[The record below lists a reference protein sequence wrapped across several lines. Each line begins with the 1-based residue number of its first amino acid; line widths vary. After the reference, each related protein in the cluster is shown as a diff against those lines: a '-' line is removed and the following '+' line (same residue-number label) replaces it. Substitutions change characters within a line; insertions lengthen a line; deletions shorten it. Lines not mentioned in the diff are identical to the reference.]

1 MSSGNAHQDRL
12 HEELDTAIQEN
23 APVGKLEDAEIQR
36 LVALSNDASFQRSER
51 VPVKSVEAFEP
62 RSLVSIAMAA
72 QRRRE
77 SELRTA
83 IAAGATI
90 DDEGANPEAAAAD
103 PAADPAGET
112 DDNSGKQANPEA
124 GADADGAD
132 AQAAVQAETAG
143 DEAGEGASADDAPSS
158 TSKVDFEAGRTE
170 GLEEGRRVGFD
181 EGQAKG
187 MEEGRAAGRA
197 EASAQ
202 LERAVQAFEAA
213 TARLSELTAV
223 DSDALATSI
232 NDAILRLASARAGRA
247 IAEQPD
253 SFADRIEALLA
264 TIRTVSGQPSIRL
277 NPADLAS
284 IQPLADTRDKLRHCN
299 FVADPSLANGD
310 LSVMVGTIGIDD
322 IIVPREPATDIA
334 SDGSEAAVPNA
345 VPDDGPDGPAT
356 DTRAETTPDTASD
369 SESAPEAGD
378 MSDSILPEPDTT
390 PDEAATLEAG
400 DAAAAAKPES
410 TADIAPDQGS
420 DSGADTPKD
429 AAEDK
434 SEHLEDDAPENTPE
448 TAQEDVGPAADD
460 AAPQPDGDQ
469 DV

>member
-12 HEELDTAIQEN
+12 HEELDAAIQEN

-90 DDEGANPEAAAAD
+90 DDEGAGPEAA
-103 PAADPAGET
+103 AADPAGET
-112 DDNSGKQANPEA
+112 DDDSGKQANPEA
-124 GADADGAD
+124 EADADGAD
-132 AQAAVQAETAG
+132 ALAAVKAETAG
-143 DEAGEGASADDAPSS
+143 DEVGEGESADDAPSS
-158 TSKVDFEAGRTE
+158 TSQVDFEAGRTE

-284 IQPLADTRDKLRHCN
+284 IQPLADTREKLRHCN

-334 SDGSEAAVPNA
+334 TDGSEAAVPDA
-345 VPDDGPDGPAT
+345 GPADPAT
-356 DTRAETTPDTASD
+356 DTRADTTPDTASD
-369 SESAPEAGD
+369 AEVAPEAGD
-378 MSDSILPEPDTT
+378 MSDSILPEPDAT
-390 PDEAATLEAG
+390 PDAAATLEAG
-400 DAAAAAKPES
+400 DAAAAEPEG
-410 TADIAPDQGS
+410 TADTAPDQDA

-429 AAEDK
+429 AAEDTL
-434 SEHLEDDAPENTPE
+434 EHMEDDAPEDTPE

>member
-90 DDEGANPEAAAAD
+90 DDEGADPEAAAAN

-112 DDNSGKQANPEA
+112 DDDSGKQANPEA
-124 GADADGAD
+124 EADADGAD

-143 DEAGEGASADDAPSS
+143 DEAGEGESADDAPSS
-158 TSKVDFEAGRTE
+158 TSQVDFEAGRTE

-187 MEEGRAAGRA
+187 IEEGRAAGRA

-334 SDGSEAAVPNA
+334 SDGSEAAVPDA
-345 VPDDGPDGPAT
+345 GPDGPAT

-369 SESAPEAGD
+369 AEVAPEAGD
-378 MSDSILPEPDTT
+378 MSDSILPEPDAT
-390 PDEAATLEAG
+390 PDAGDTLEAG
-400 DAAAAAKPES
+400 DAAATTEPEG
-410 TADIAPDQGS
+410 TADTAPDQDA
-420 DSGADTPKD
+420 DSGADTSRD
-429 AAEDK
+429 AAEDT
-434 SEHLEDDAPENTPE
+434 SEHMEDDAPEATPE

>member
-1 MSSGNAHQDRL
+1 MAEALLRHPGSEASGRSGVL
-12 HEELDTAIQEN
+12 
-23 APVGKLEDAEIQR
+23 PG
-36 LVALSNDASFQRSER
+36 LSH
-51 VPVKSVEAFEP
+51 
-62 RSLVSIAMAA
+62 
-72 QRRRE
+72 
-77 SELRTA
+77 
-83 IAAGATI
+83 
-90 DDEGANPEAAAAD
+90 
-103 PAADPAGET
+103 
-112 DDNSGKQANPEA
+112 
-124 GADADGAD
+124 
-132 AQAAVQAETAG
+132 
-143 DEAGEGASADDAPSS
+143 
-158 TSKVDFEAGRTE
+158 E

-284 IQPLADTRDKLRHCN
+284 IQPLADTREKLRHCN

-334 SDGSEAAVPNA
+334 TDGSEAAVPDA
-345 VPDDGPDGPAT
+345 GPDGPAT

-369 SESAPEAGD
+369 AEVAPEAGD
-378 MSDSILPEPDTT
+378 MSDSILPEPDAT
-390 PDEAATLEAG
+390 PDAAATLEAG
-400 DAAAAAKPES
+400 DAAAAEPEG
-410 TADIAPDQGS
+410 TADTAPDQDS

-429 AAEDK
+429 AAEDAT
-434 SEHLEDDAPENTPE
+434 EDTTEDTAENTPE